1 MAVVGSKS
9 LLISRSHQMSGEN
22 SDLTADAFVVKEKFV
37 WQISALRLL
46 REQACAERARQVVLP
61 VVNGVCIEFPETEV
75 SLGLRIA
82 VKSRYLDGRKLFSML
97 YERELHQRALELGLV
112 ALEALHRANITSVP
126 YSTLNLVFRVVR
138 GIEAALSHMLGF
150 SFLSSAQKKELIRLL
165 VNHAVPAKGKK
176 VLVHG
181 DLHPS
186 HVIVSPSTDWLGFID
201 FEAMHIGRVATDF
214 ASLWGGFRYADPLL
228 GLELYERYVKRFS
241 DLLDDRFDS
250 DVKAELALRCHS
262 HIAVGRRTGN
272 RELEAKAR
280 CLLSGVL
287 SGASLEQ
294 IVSSRGSYGSQ
305 TSVQ

>member
-61 VVNGVCIEFPETEV
+61 MVNGVCIEFPETEV
-75 SLGLRIA
+75 SLGLRIV
-82 VKSRYLDGRKLFSML
+82 VKSCYLDGRMLFSML

-150 SFLSSAQKKELIRLL
+150 SFLSSTQKKELIRLL
-165 VNHAVPAKGKK
+165 ATHAVPAKGKK

-201 FEAMHIGRVATDF
+201 FEAMHVGRAATDF